1 MVKRGENE
9 SLLNYFN
16 RITRDRKE
24 LDLSYEQWQELLIGE
39 NKYSSENCRKAYYI
53 ISPLLEILSEDEKN
67 RIIEGIES
75 KEEKQNLLN
84 EIERAKIELEKERK
98 KKQTI
103 NVEFN
108 KLLRESAREELFY
121 ESMERAIKERP
132 LYKVAPPLKI
142 NHNNKD
148 GILAMSDFHYGR
160 EVSIKGL
167 NGEIINEYN
176 NDIFKKRMNDLLSQT
191 IDICLDR
198 GIEHLHVMNLADC
211 IDGIL
216 RVSQLRSLQTGVID
230 SVIEFCEF
238 LAEWLNALSS
248 YVTIDYY
255 QCWGNHDEIRILT
268 GKKGDFPHE
277 NVNKIIM
284 KFLELSLSNNTN
296 VVVHNEDLPFIYFDI
311 CGSKVFGYH
320 GEDKN
325 LPKTLKW
332 FEDIYGVNIDYI
344 FGGHLHSQ
352 SLQTVGMGSYADKQA
367 IRIPSICSIDDYSM
381 SLHSSSRAGAN
392 IFIFEE
398 GKGKKSTEDIWLK

>member
-53 ISPLLEILSEDEKN
+53 ISPLLEILAEEEKN
-67 RIIEGIES
+67 RIVEGIES

-121 ESMERAIKERP
+121 ESMGRAIKERP

-176 NDIFKKRMNDLLSQT
+176 NDIFKKRMHDLLSQT

-255 QCWGNHDEIRILT
+255 QCWGNHDEIRMLT

-296 VVVHNEDLPFIYFDI
+296 VVIHNEDLPYIYFDI

-344 FGGHLHSQ
+344 IGGHLHSQ
-352 SLQTVGMGSYADKQA
+352 SLETVGMGSYADKQA
-367 IRIPSICSIDDYSM
+367 IRIPSICSIDDYSI

>member
-67 RIIEGIES
+67 RIVEGIEN

-121 ESMERAIKERP
+121 ESMERAIRERP

-176 NDIFKKRMNDLLSQT
+176 NDIFKKRMHDLLSQT

-198 GIEHLHVMNLADC
+198 GIEHLHIMNLADC

-255 QCWGNHDEIRILT
+255 QCWGNHDEIRVLT

-296 VVVHNEDLPFIYFDI
+296 VVIHNEDLPYIYFDI

-381 SLHSSSRAGAN
+381 SLHSSSGAGAN

-398 GKGKKSTEDIWLK
+398 GKGKKSTEEIWLK

>member
-1 MVKRGENE
+1 MIKRGENE

-16 RITRDRKE
+16 RITRDRKA
-24 LDLSYEQWQELLIGE
+24 LNLSYEQWQELLIGE

-75 KEEKQNLLN
+75 KEEKQNLLD

-176 NDIFKKRMNDLLSQT
+176 NDIFKKRMHDLLSQT

-198 GIEHLHVMNLADC
+198 GIEHLHIMNLADC

-296 VVVHNEDLPFIYFDI
+296 VVIHNEDLPYIYFDI

-352 SLQTVGMGSYADKQA
+352 SLETVGMGSYADKQA

-381 SLHSSSRAGAN
+381 NLHSSSRAGAN